1 MLVLTCERGSIRRSY
16 GRLSA
21 AFDLSGDR
29 VERMTSHDTVVAYAS
44 AWAEP
49 DHARRLAIL
58 ERCWAAGGVYLDPS
72 SRADGREA
80 LCEHIAGFQER
91 LAGHRIELA
100 SGIDEHD
107 GYLRFAWTMSAPDGS
122 QVMEGVDFGQLDADG
137 RLKLI
142 CGFFGPWPELS
153 RA

>member
-1 MLVLTCERGSIRRSY
+1 
-16 GRLSA
+16 
-21 AFDLSGDR
+21 
-29 VERMTSHDTVVAYAS
+29 MTSHDTVVAYAS

-107 GYLRFAWTMSAPDGS
+107 GYVRFAWTMSAPDGS

-137 RLKLI
+137 RLELI